1 MAQVSKVST
10 GNSVANNAEA
20 PPSDLDG
27 FIGYHMKRAYV
38 TLSTDFRRALGED
51 GFAPRVFSAMSLI
64 VQFPNITQS
73 ELARKL
79 GIERSGLVAIIDE
92 LEQRSF
98 VRRQPV
104 PGDRRVQALA
114 PTDAGKAA
122 YSKAWEVVHDHENQ
136 LLSHMTTAEKA
147 TLVSL
152 LQKIRK
158 TEG

>member
-104 PGDRRVQALA
+104 PGDR
-114 PTDAGKAA
+114 
-122 YSKAWEVVHDHENQ
+122 VHDHENQ